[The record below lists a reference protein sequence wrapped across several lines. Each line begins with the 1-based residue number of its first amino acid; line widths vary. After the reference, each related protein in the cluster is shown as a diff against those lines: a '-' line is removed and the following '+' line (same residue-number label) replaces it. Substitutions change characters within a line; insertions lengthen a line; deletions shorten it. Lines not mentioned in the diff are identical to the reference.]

1 MKYHSVTYSGPLVRT
16 IGAMKLIATSSSP
29 TCASGSIQTGVSPHS
44 TPCACPSRMPT
55 AVDSTTTCQA
65 AKMKYESGR
74 LSTGLQRQPRNRPVQ
89 CAQKALARK
98 P

>member
-1 MKYHSVTYSGPLVRT
+1 
-16 IGAMKLIATSSSP
+16 MKLIATSSRP
-29 TCASGSIQTGVSPHS
+29 TWASGSIQTGVSPHS

-65 AKMKYESGR
+65 AKMKYESER
-74 LSTGLQRQPRNRPVQ
+74 LSTGRSVSRGIAQCSAPR
-89 CAQKALARK
+89 KLLAMK